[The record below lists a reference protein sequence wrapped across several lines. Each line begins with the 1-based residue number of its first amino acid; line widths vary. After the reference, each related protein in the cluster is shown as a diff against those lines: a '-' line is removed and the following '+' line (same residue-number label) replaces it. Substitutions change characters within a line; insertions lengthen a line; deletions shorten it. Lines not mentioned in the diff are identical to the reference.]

1 MKVTAFIAAPVDLF
15 DMEAGQD
22 SITWAGTYPNFG
34 LFNLGCAIREAAL

>member
-1 MKVTAFIAAPVDLF
+1 MKGTAGIATPVDLF